1 MFPVINATGVVIH
14 TNLGRA
20 PLATEALAAMR
31 AAAGYANL
39 EMDLNTGRRSSRH
52 EHLDRLIAEVSG
64 AEAGVVIN
72 NCAGA
77 VLLALAAVAEGAPVI
92 VSRGELVE
100 IGGGFRV
107 PDVVAQSG
115 SKLIEVGT
123 TNRTHLRDY
132 EQAYRDNP
140 DARVI
145 LRTHPSNFRISGFT
159 SSPPLDA
166 LAHFAHA
173 HDLLLVEDLGGGALV
188 DLSPFGIA
196 NEPTVQAS
204 LRAGVDLV
212 LFSGDKLLGG
222 PQAGIA
228 AGRRALTDRM
238 AAHPLARAMR
248 LDKLSLAALAAT
260 LRLYLPPSDPI
271 RRVPVLRMLT
281 EDVAVLAARADA
293 LMAQVADAPELEL
306 QVLETLGYAG
316 GGAMPMHAL
325 PGLAIAL
332 SSLRHSAD
340 ELAHRLRTGPIRVL
354 GRIEN
359 DQVLLDLRTVADDE
373 LPALAQAIRTAS

>member
-196 NEPTVQAS
+196 NEPTCKPAC
-204 LRAGVDLV
+204 
-212 LFSGDKLLGG
+212 G
-222 PQAGIA
+222 PVSIWCC
-228 AGRRALTDRM
+228 
-238 AAHPLARAMR
+238 
-248 LDKLSLAALAAT
+248 SAAT
-260 LRLYLPPSDPI
+260 SC
-271 RRVPVLRMLT
+271 
-281 EDVAVLAARADA
+281 LAARRPGSP
-293 LMAQVADAPELEL
+293 Q
-306 QVLETLGYAG
+306 
-316 GGAMPMHAL
+316 GGA
-325 PGLAIAL
+325 
-332 SSLRHSAD
+332 R
-340 ELAHRLRTGPIRVL
+340 
-354 GRIEN
+354 
-359 DQVLLDLRTVADDE
+359 
-373 LPALAQAIRTAS
+373 